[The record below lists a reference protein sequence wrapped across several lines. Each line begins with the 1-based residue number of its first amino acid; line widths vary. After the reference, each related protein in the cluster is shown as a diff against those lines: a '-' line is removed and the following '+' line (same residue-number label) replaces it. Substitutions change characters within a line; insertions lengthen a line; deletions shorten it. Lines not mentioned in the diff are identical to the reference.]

1 MAQKPLERDPF
12 VNINWPSNFPSSAT
26 PAYRSWQMFR
36 QDFINR
42 SISAHNE
49 PQLTIPEQPKAPET
63 SPAGLQ

>member
-1 MAQKPLERDPF
+1 MAQKATGERSF
-12 VNINWPSNFPSSAT
+12 CQYQLAYNFPSSAT
-26 PAYRSWQMFR
+26 SAYRSWQMFR